1 MKRRTGVANKQK
13 KKRTTVGSIDAE
25 VLTFTAG
32 RDAVL
37 DMALAE
43 ADCIGSAAHV
53 TMLSRLNVKPRLFSA
68 DESRKVI
75 TELVQIM
82 KSASAGRFRI
92 TVEDQDVHLA
102 VERLLTAK
110 LGVLGKRIHTGRS
123 RNDQVA
129 LDLRLYAKVHL
140 RETVAQAADL
150 ARELLLFARRHQK
163 VPMAGRTHM
172 QPAMPSSVGLWASA
186 HAESLLE
193 DIVLMMNAYELND
206 QCPLGAAAGYGVPLP
221 LDRQLVSDL
230 LGFSRPCQN
239 VLYAVTARGKL
250 ESIILSALSQ
260 AMLTLSRLSEDLII
274 YSMPEFGYF
283 RLPPAFCTGSS
294 IMPQKFNPDVLELIR
309 ARACRV
315 AAGSQAVAA
324 IVRGLG
330 SGYHRDV
337 QETKEPLM
345 EGVST
350 TQASLRI
357 MTKFVRALD
366 VDRAALRKGFSPGVF
381 AADRALEL
389 VAGGMPF
396 RDAYQQVKD
405 HLNELNAADPDEALA
420 KKTSYGAPANIDY
433 DALLERAKQAS
444 AWAGDEQKSFHAAIS
459 RLLGQKFPLAP

>member
-1 MKRRTGVANKQK
+1 VPNREANRK
-13 KKRTTVGSIDAE
+13 TTVGAVDAE
-25 VLTFTAG
+25 VLAFTAG

-37 DMALAE
+37 DLALAE

-53 TMLSRLNVKPRLFSA
+53 TMLSRMRVKPRLFSDQDRRA
-68 DESRKVI
+68 VI
-75 TELVQIM
+75 GELVQIM
-82 KSASAGRFRI
+82 KSARRGRFQI

-102 VERLLTAK
+102 VERLLTAG

-129 LDLRLYAKVHL
+129 LDLRLYAKTRL
-140 RETVAQAADL
+140 QAAVARAAEL

-193 DIVLMMNAYELND
+193 DIMLMINAYELND

-260 AMLTLSRLSEDLII
+260 AMLTLSRLSEDIVI

-309 ARACRV
+309 ARAVRV
-315 AAGSQAVAA
+315 ASDAQAVAA
-324 IVRGLG
+324 VVRGLG

-345 EGVST
+345 NGMDT
-350 TQASLRI
+350 TESALRI
-357 MTKFVRALD
+357 MTRFIPALK
-366 VDRAALRKGFSPGVF
+366 VDRAALKKGFVPGVF
-381 AADRALEL
+381 AADRALAL

-396 RDAYQQVKD
+396 REAYQHVKD
-405 HLNELNAADPDEALA
+405 HLDELSAADPDRALA
-420 KKTSYGAPANIDY
+420 AKISLGAPANIDFA
-433 DALLERAKQAS
+433 ALLERAKQAS
-444 AWAGDEQKSFHAAIS
+444 AWAADEQKSFNKTIS
-459 RLLGQKFPLAP
+459 RLLGQKYPLSPQR